1 MREVIVTA
9 DIAGDGGKFNTTPV
23 VLDQYIAPFQV
34 SYLSSNDGTVEVT
47 FTNPYP
53 VVDQQFVEADY
64 DWMTADTDYPNA
76 GNFLGQPVRAIRL
89 KNATANTTLTVIQSG
104 VK

>member
-9 DIAGDGGKFNTTPV
+9 DILDGESYNTVPV

-34 SYLSSNDGTVEVT
+34 SYLSSNDGQVEVT
-47 FTNPYP
+47 FTDPYP
-53 VVDQQFVEADY
+53 VYNQDFVEAEY
-64 DWMTADTDYPNA
+64 DWMNAATSAPNA
-76 GNFLGQPVRAIRL
+76 ANFLGQPVRAVRL
-89 KNATANTTLTVIQSG
+89 SGATQGTTLTVIQAG